1 MAASETDALPS
12 LQNQERSILLSLKS
26 ISKTYVTGDV
36 SVPVLH
42 NIDLDIYSR
51 EFLVIVGPSGSG
63 KSTLLNIV
71 GGIDVCT
78 TGDVYFHQQNISEF
92 SEQQLT
98 RYRRENIG
106 FVFQFYNLVPTL
118 TARENVI
125 VAADISADPMS
136 PDEALE
142 LVGLSDRAD
151 HFPAQLSGG
160 EQQRVAIARALVKKP
175 ELLLCDE
182 PTGALDLSTG
192 RKILEVLGNLN
203 RELGKTV
210 VIITHNSAIGKMAQR
225 VIRIGSGTIAETII
239 NPEPIPANQVTW

>member
-1 MAASETDALPS
+1 MPASEMNSVPAS
-12 LQNQERSILLSLKS
+12 AAEQEVLLSLQS
-26 ISKTYVTGDV
+26 ISKTYTTGDV
-36 SVPVLH
+36 KVPVLQH
-42 NIDLDIYSR
+42 VDLEIYAR

-71 GGIDVCT
+71 GGIDT
-78 TGDVYFHQQNISEF
+78 PTEGEVYFQEQNVSRF
-92 SEQQLT
+92 NEQQLT

-125 VAADISADPMS
+125 VAADISANPMS

-142 LVGLSDRAD
+142 LVGLSDRAE

-160 EQQRVAIARALVKKP
+160 EQQRVAIARALVKQP

-182 PTGALDLSTG
+182 PTGALDLTTG
-192 RKILEVLGNLN
+192 RKILGVLADLN

-210 VIITHNSAIGKMAQR
+210 VIITHNSAIGQMARR
-225 VIRIGSGTIAETII
+225 VVRIGSGTIAEARP
-239 NPEPIPANQVTW
+239 NPHPISAEQVTW

>member
-42 NIDLDIYSR
+42 NIDLDIFSR

-78 TGDVYFHQQNISEF
+78 TGDVYFHQKNISEF

-225 VIRIGSGTIAETII
+225 VIRIGSGTIAETVI

>member
-1 MAASETDALPS
+1 MPASETNSVHPPTD
-12 LQNQERSILLSLKS
+12 QEQQILLSLQS

-36 SVPVLH
+36 KVPVLH
-42 NIDLDIYSR
+42 HVDLDIYAR

-71 GGIDVCT
+71 GGIDLPT
-78 TGDVYFHQQNISEF
+78 EGDVFFHEQNLSRFDEP
-92 SEQQLT
+92 ELT
-98 RYRRENIG
+98 RYRREHIG

-125 VAADISADPMS
+125 VAAEISADPMS

-160 EQQRVAIARALVKKP
+160 EQQRVAIARALVKQP

-182 PTGALDLSTG
+182 PTGALDLTTG
-192 RKILEVLGNLN
+192 RKILGVLATLN

-210 VIITHNSAIGKMAQR
+210 VIITHNSAIGQMAQR
-225 VIRIGSGTIAETII
+225 VIRIGSGTIAETKP
-239 NPEPIPANQVTW
+239 NSHPIAADQVTW